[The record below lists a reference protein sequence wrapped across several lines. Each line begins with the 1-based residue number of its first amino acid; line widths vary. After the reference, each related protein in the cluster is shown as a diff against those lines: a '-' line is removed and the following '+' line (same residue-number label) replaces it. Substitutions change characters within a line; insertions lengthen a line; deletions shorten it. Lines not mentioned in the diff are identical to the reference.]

1 MSVGVATA
9 NDQFSFHVERVV
21 SQRVSQPEKVKGVAA
36 DPLQAAGQQLTLPC
50 S

>member
-1 MSVGVATA
+1 MSVGIQLMI
-9 NDQFSFHVERVV
+9 NFHFTLERVV